1 MTNGNFIESNQYM
14 INQVSIAGLDEPLI
28 QLFHGL
34 DIHELKKLKFYQNYD
49 EVNRSFCFD
58 T

>member
-34 DIHELKKLKFYQNYD
+34 DIHE
-49 EVNRSFCFD
+49 
-58 T
+58 